1 MKKLGKLLLGLLV
14 VVLALEIVAMTLRYF
29 ARRIPSHTVLSLRI
43 EGDIPEEVP
52 REALTQVL
60 QGTPT
65 TVTDI
70 VEGLDR
76 ARTDPRI
83 DGIEVRVGES
93 DMNFA
98 KMQEIR

>member
-1 MKKLGKLLLGLLV
+1 M
-14 VVLALEIVAMTLRYF
+14 LA
-29 ARRIPSHTVLSLRI
+29 LRI

-52 REALTQVL
+52 REALTQIL

-76 ARTDPRI
+76 ARTDSRI

-93 DMNFA
+93 SMNFG
-98 KMQEIR
+98 KMQEIRQKIRQFNQSGTFSIA